1 MFLKGIVKKAEQE
14 KQSRQQRGKN
24 SLIRKIKSV
33 SYETAE
39 QNETLRTTGR
49 WRQSVGWRCN
59 EAQGD

>member
-1 MFLKGIVKKAEQE
+1 MFHKGIAKKAEQE

-39 QNETLRTTGR
+39 QNETLRKKGR
-49 WRQSVGWRCN
+49 WRPRIGSSCN
-59 EAQGD
+59 EA